1 MNIRFVKMLKLF
13 VLMLVSFQY
22 FLFANITWETDWQK
36 ALKNAAANKQPVM
49 MDFYTDWCPPCKRL
63 TKTTFVDPKMI
74 NYFKKENY
82 VLIKVNPEKDRA
94 AENKFKVYSYPTLVI
109 FNAKGNEI
117 DRILGYQ
124 STEELVKAL
133 EDLKKGIGTLE
144 DLLNRYKK
152 VKEKKTK
159 ETFGLMFRILDK
171 YIARADYPDGLNLI
185 GKIVEMD
192 KDNAQKQ
199 ASAALYQKGYIYYK
213 WKKYKE
219 AVNALLAIHK
229 VYPDSREAFSG
240 FAAAA
245 YYSEKLNEPSL
256 TLKILKDLVK
266 RYPDNKNVERYKKKI
281 EELEK
286 KHKQETGRK

>member
-1 MNIRFVKMLKLF
+1 MVI
-13 VLMLVSFQY
+13 SFQY
-22 FLFANITWETDWQK
+22 VVFAGIDWKTDWQK
-36 ALKNAAANKQPVM
+36 ALKDAAANKQPVM

-94 AENKFKVYSYPTLVI
+94 AESKFKVYSYPTLLI
-109 FNAKGNEI
+109 FNGQGSEI

-124 STEELVKAL
+124 STEELVRAL
-133 EDLKKGIGTLE
+133 DDLKKGIGTLE

-159 ETFGLMFRILDK
+159 ETFALMFRILDK
-171 YIARADYPDGLNLI
+171 YTARADYPDGLGLI

-192 KDNAQKQ
+192 KDNTRKQ
-199 ASAALYQKGYIYYK
+199 AAAALYQKGYIYYK

-219 AVNALLAIHK
+219 AVNALLAIHTI
-229 VYPDSREAFSG
+229 YPDSPEALSG

-245 YYSEKLNEPSL
+245 YYSEKLNEPTL
-256 TLKILKDLVK
+256 TIKILKDLVN
-266 RYPDNKNVERYKKKI
+266 RYPENKNVERYRKKI
-281 EELEK
+281 EEMEK